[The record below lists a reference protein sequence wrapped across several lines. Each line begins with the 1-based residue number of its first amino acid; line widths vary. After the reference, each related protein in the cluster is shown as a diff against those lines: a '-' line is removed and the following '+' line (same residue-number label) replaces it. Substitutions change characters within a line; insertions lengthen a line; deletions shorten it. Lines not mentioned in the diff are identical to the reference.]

1 MINIILKKGSLKITF
16 IFLKIKMNKN
26 KYNKPS
32 NIPIKWYGF
41 WISHGNG
48 AKRKYKTLNES
59 HARWTEAYKN
69 LEVDWEDCLK
79 KNKDAIKKN
88 KQLIKSHNEI
98 TRAYNG
104 LHQLGKFA
112 EQEGIDIRKHQKQL
126 PEYEFHQKHTL
137 LESGRVEHKYL
148 LKKPKKET
156 EDKK

>member
-1 MINIILKKGSLKITF
+1 MEYEIQT
-16 IFLKIKMNKN
+16 
-26 KYNKPS
+26 
-32 NIPIKWYGF
+32 
-41 WISHGNG
+41 
-48 AKRKYKTLNES
+48 ALNES
-59 HARWTEAYKN
+59 HTSWVEAYKN

>member
-1 MINIILKKGSLKITF
+1 MKKIEQLEDE
-16 IFLKIKMNKN
+16 KN
-26 KYNKPS
+26 AIREIWS
-32 NIPIKWYGF
+32 V
-41 WISHGNG
+41 
-48 AKRKYKTLNES
+48 KYKNLNES

-126 PEYEFHQKHTL
+126 QNKSSL
-137 LESGRVEHKYL
+137 
-148 LKKPKKET
+148 
-156 EDKK
+156 

>member
-1 MINIILKKGSLKITF
+1 MHLTDKQI
-16 IFLKIKMNKN
+16 
-26 KYNKPS
+26 
-32 NIPIKWYGF
+32 
-41 WISHGNG
+41 
-48 AKRKYKTLNES
+48 ED
-59 HARWTEAYKN
+59 YKN

-104 LHQLGKFA
+104 LHQLGRFA

-156 EDKK
+156 ENKTKEW